1 MVEKKC
7 LYCGKKYSATRVSS
21 KYCSSRCR
29 SAYFRENNRGQQRSY
44 FAEYRLKNG
53 INPRGMVVEHRKCLV
68 CGKGFGI
75 TNEQL
80 RKKYCSFGCY
90 KSTLQYKFYK
100 SKNGHYRRGCP
111 KTSND
116 AVFSD
121 WYKILKES
129 DFKCIVCGNSK
140 GIEVDMIVSISN
152 GGLFVKENL
161 QPLCGSCNKEKE
173 CLELGYNKNAK
184 KKR

>member
-29 SAYFRENNRGQQRSY
+29 SAYFRENNRSQQRSY

-53 INPRGMVVEHRKCLV
+53 INPRGMIVEHRKCLV

-80 RKKYCSFGCY
+80 RKKYCSFSCY

-100 SKNGHYRRGCP
+100 SKNGSVVY
-111 KTSND
+111 
-116 AVFSD
+116 
-121 WYKILKES
+121 
-129 DFKCIVCGNSK
+129 
-140 GIEVDMIVSISN
+140 
-152 GGLFVKENL
+152 FVK
-161 QPLCGSCNKEKE
+161 Q
-173 CLELGYNKNAK
+173 LETFSLYHRVNAK
-184 KKR
+184 LKLINQVLI